1 MAVAIVNGIIQI
13 FDVRNNSTLGRG
25 KNIIQ
30 SLYLY
35 SKRNTPFG
43 EVIGNL
49 NVLTAGVSI
58 LSDPDVVDTPTPSIF
73 GCIPSA
79 GAIPEVV

>member
-13 FDVRNNSTLGRG
+13 FDVRNNSTLGQG

-49 NVLTAGVSI
+49 NVLTAG
-58 LSDPDVVDTPTPSIF
+58 
-73 GCIPSA
+73 
-79 GAIPEVV
+79 